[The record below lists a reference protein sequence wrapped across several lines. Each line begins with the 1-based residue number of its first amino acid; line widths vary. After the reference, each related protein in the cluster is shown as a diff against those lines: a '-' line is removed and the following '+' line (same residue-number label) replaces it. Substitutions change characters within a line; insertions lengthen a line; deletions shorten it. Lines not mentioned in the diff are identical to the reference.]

1 MEALLAKLIGPL
13 WELFKWLLTVF
24 VGVLTWLFLRH
35 EDSIKSLKNKVTEI
49 YVLNAE
55 VVTLKELDSR
65 EAKIMHKVESEHQR
79 IIDVLERSLEEHQNK
94 LITCNE
100 NVMSHVEVLRGDF
113 KEAKDDIKEV
123 RNYMMNHLERR
134 QKERD

>member
-1 MEALLAKLIGPL
+1 MEALFAKLLGPI
-13 WELFKWLLTVF
+13 WELFKWLLTLVI
-24 VGVLTWLFLRH
+24 GILTWLFLRH
-35 EDSIKSLKNKVTEI
+35 EDSIKSLKTKVTEI
-49 YVLNAE
+49 DVLKAE

-123 RNYMMNHLERR
+123 RNYMINHLERR

>member
-1 MEALLAKLIGPL
+1 MEAILAKLLGPI
-13 WELFKWLLTVF
+13 WELFKWLLTLVI
-24 VGVLTWLFLRH
+24 GLLTWLFLRH
-35 EDSIKSLKNKVTEI
+35 EDSIKSLKTKVSEI
-49 YVLNAE
+49 DVLKAE

-65 EAKIMHKVESEHQR
+65 EAKIMSKVESEHQR
-79 IIDVLERSLEEHQNK
+79 IIDILKRSLDEHQDK

-134 QKERD
+134 QKDS